1 MGADKISRKEI
12 KYFPNSLRIVFSYS
26 ALCLAEGLKDDG
38 KLITIDRDKSLYEKV
53 NDEESAHSSR
63 EIATKEGIFVGYT
76 SGACLQAI
84 RQLNKRSIFNKKSVI
99 VTIFCD
105 HGSRYMSKIF
115 SDKWMKEQGFDQKS
129 IEQES
134 SIEYIR

>member
-1 MGADKISRKEI
+1 MDYKKTGEFDSNEI
-12 KYFPNSLRIVFSYS
+12 YPYRI
-26 ALCLAEGLKDDG
+26 EGLG
-38 KLITIDRDKSLYEKV
+38 KNLIPTSTDFDVIDFYEKV
-53 NDEESAHSSR
+53 NDEDSAHSSR
-63 EIATKEGIFVGYT
+63 EIAKKEGVFVGYT

-84 RQLNKRSIFNKKSVI
+84 MQLNKRKIFKKNSVI

-129 IEQES
+129 TEQES